1 MRLVNEGPR
10 MDIKT
15 RCSAANAVPSIPDIL
30 EAILLSVD
38 MKTLLLSQRVSRDW
52 ASIMASSLVIQQALF
67 FQPVQAVS
75 SIIPFDPKDNDF
87 GDHDSKTIY
96 NPWLV
101 AKFGSAFFRRGN
113 ESYYTPICHSA
124 KYFYKLPWSARNA
137 AYVSIDAWD
146 ESVRWRR
153 TRPRSGCRRE
163 SN

>member
-1 MRLVNEGPR
+1 
-10 MDIKT
+10 
-15 RCSAANAVPSIPDIL
+15 
-30 EAILLSVD
+30 
-38 MKTLLLSQRVSRDW
+38 
-52 ASIMASSLVIQQALF
+52 MASSLVIQQALF

-146 ESVRWRR
+146 ESTDFAVEFQHVTGSGMYVREPSDVEASDAEFRCDDFR
-153 TRPRSGCRRE
+153 YINAGTEAVLEKPS
-163 SN
+163 